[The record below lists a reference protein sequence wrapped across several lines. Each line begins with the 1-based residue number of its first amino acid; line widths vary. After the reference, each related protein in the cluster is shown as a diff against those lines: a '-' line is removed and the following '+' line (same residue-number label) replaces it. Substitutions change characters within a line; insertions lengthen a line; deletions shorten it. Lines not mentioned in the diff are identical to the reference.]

1 MRRVAAA
8 ITIPVTNA
16 VKQENNR
23 RSFRTTLM
31 AASPCAPW
39 VWQRTPAPW
48 RKSDVV
54 ELWNARVGALA
65 CADLADRVEKYLS
78 FRSARR
84 PAVGLRYAMSDRK
97 GRFIAICMF
106 IGAVT
111 MIGLAP
117 LQMRV
122 VHSPVVAVVAR

>member
-1 MRRVAAA
+1 MRELA
-8 ITIPVTNA
+8 
-16 VKQENNR
+16 
-23 RSFRTTLM
+23 RSL
-31 AASPCAPW
+31 
-39 VWQRTPAPW
+39 
-48 RKSDVV
+48 
-54 ELWNARVGALA
+54 

-84 PAVGLRYAMSDRK
+84 PAAGLRYAMSDRK
-97 GRFIAICMF
+97 GRFIATCMF

-111 MIGLAP
+111 MIGLALTGA